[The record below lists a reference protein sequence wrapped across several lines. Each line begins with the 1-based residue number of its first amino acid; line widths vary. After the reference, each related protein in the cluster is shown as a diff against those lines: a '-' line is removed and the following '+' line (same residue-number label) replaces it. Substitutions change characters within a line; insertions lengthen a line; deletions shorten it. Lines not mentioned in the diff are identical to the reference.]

1 MIFSDDL
8 IIPLGIPP
16 LIVLFVPI
24 LCVFFF
30 GDPGEKMREREF
42 TLAKRGAAWAQ
53 FRVGVTYEDGKG
65 VSKDY
70 RQAFMWYRRAAE
82 QGYEGAQFNLGVMY
96 EAGRG
101 VPKDLVQAYAW
112 YDLAQAQEV
121 ENAKEWRDELELNAK
136 ELAEA
141 QALSAQIHKRIE
153 KRRGRT
159 NPRPQATSNP

>member
-1 MIFSDDL
+1 MILDVGFL
-8 IIPLGIPP
+8 ALALPMT
-16 LIVLFVPI
+16 
-24 LCVFFF
+24 VFFVVGFCVIFF
-30 GDPGEKMREREF
+30 GGPCEKNREREF
-42 TLAKRGAAWAQ
+42 RLAERGVAWAQ
-53 FRVGVTYEDGKG
+53 FRVGVKYEDGKG

-96 EAGRG
+96 ETGRG

-153 KRRGRT
+153 KRTGRS

>member
-1 MIFSDDL
+1 MILDVGFL
-8 IIPLGIPP
+8 ACALPMT
-16 LIVLFVPI
+16 VFFVVTF
-24 LCVFFF
+24 CVFFF
-30 GDPGEKMREREF
+30 GDPWEKMRDREF

-53 FRVGVTYEDGKG
+53 FRVGVMYEDGKE

-82 QGYEGAQFNLGVMY
+82 QGYAGAQFNLGVMY
-96 EAGRG
+96 ETGRG
-101 VPKDLVQAYAW
+101 VSKDLVQAYAW

-121 ENAKEWRDELELNAK
+121 ENAKEWRDELELSAK

-153 KRRGRT
+153 KRTGRT
-159 NPRPQATSNP
+159 NPRPQAPANP

>member
-1 MIFSDDL
+1 MILDVGFL
-8 IIPLGIPP
+8 ALALPMT
-16 LIVLFVPI
+16 VFFVVGF
-24 LCVFFF
+24 CVIFF
-30 GDPGEKMREREF
+30 GDPCERNRKREF
-42 TLAKRGAAWAQ
+42 RLAKRGVAWAQ
-53 FRVGVTYEDGKG
+53 FRVGVKYEDGKG

-96 EAGRG
+96 ETGRG

-112 YDLAQAQEV
+112 YELAQAQEV

-153 KRRGRT
+153 KRTGRS